1 MKANPMWIKE
11 ELFENWSIG
20 IYKLVYDGSHFKIL
34 NDPKV
39 KNPVLRTS
47 QKTNK
52 HLNYVAD
59 PFLIVKDTKFYLFF
73 ENFKENKG
81 GEIGV
86 VVSKNYHSWK
96 NEKIVLSEP
105 FHLSYPNTFFWKD
118 RYYML
123 PETHETGSVR
133 LYEAVHF
140 PDQWKFSKTL
150 LTGKKFVDPTIL
162 FFADK
167 VWLFV
172 SDTTDGNL
180 YLYYSNS
187 LEGDWIEHPQSPVIK
202 DNRSTARPGGNFIQI
217 KNRLIRVAQDDLKTY
232 GHALRAFEVSTL
244 NTQEYSEKELPESP
258 LLKASGRGWNKDG
271 MHHLSLHQVA
281 ENEWIAAVD
290 GKTYIKK
297 YAWNE
302 LLKPLEVFLHKVN
315 NKTLNILKTT
325 LKKLQGKKPAKAKN
339 KYLFLVK
346 SNNFAGAEH
355 FQMNYFRFMDYKKN
369 SVLLGINNDVFG
381 RHFKNEGLPVE
392 TFGLPAIAS
401 SDRFS
406 DRFLKYFHF
415 FNIHKPDRVVFNQYW
430 LRSFGLAEVLAAFC
444 FTRGKAYMI
453 VHDCP
458 FVPKSR
464 KEQFLLVL
472 LGYFTKTT
480 MAVSKASGRILIDS
494 FHFPKN
500 KVKVLYHGVDTDKFR
515 PSPEL
520 RNDLRRPF
528 GISSQDHV
536 VISTA
541 MLWPGKKVD
550 RLLNAFIS
558 LAEHRPDIHLLI
570 AGKGNEY
577 DVLLNIK
584 ESSRED
590 IKKRIYLLGYREDI
604 PDLLKLSDI
613 YVLPSD
619 SEGLGLAC
627 LEAMS
632 CGLISIATVC
642 GGTEEIIINGYNGF
656 LVEKSDNG
664 VLNGLTKALNL
675 STAEWKEMSE
685 NAKKS
690 VEEQFNL
697 QRNMEAGLKLL
708 NLN

>member
-1 MKANPMWIKE
+1 MLGKE

-20 IYKLVYDGSHFKIL
+20 IYKLIYDGGTFKIL
-34 NDPKV
+34 NDKRV
-39 KNPVLRTS
+39 KNPVLKTS
-47 QKTNK
+47 QKKNK

-59 PFLIVKDTKFYLFF
+59 PFLIVQDAKFYLFF

-86 VVSKNYHSWK
+86 VVSENYHTWK

-118 RYYML
+118 KYYML
-123 PETHETGSVR
+123 PETYETESVR

-140 PDQWKFSKTL
+140 PYQWKFTKTL
-150 LTGKKFVDPTIL
+150 LKGKKFVDPTIL

-172 SDTTDGNL
+172 SDTSDANL
-180 YLYYSNS
+180 YLYYSDF
-187 LEGDWIEHPQSPVIK
+187 LEGDWVEHPKSPIIK

-217 KNRLIRVAQDDLKTY
+217 KDRLIRVAQDDLKTY
-232 GHALRAFEVSTL
+232 GHALRAFEVNTL
-244 NTQEYSEKELPESP
+244 NTQEYLEKELPESP
-258 LLKASGRGWNKDG
+258 LLKASGKGWNKDG
-271 MHHLSLHQVA
+271 MHHLSLYQVA

-297 YAWNE
+297 YTWKK
-302 LLKPLEVFLHKVN
+302 LLKPLEAFFYKVK
-315 NKTLNILKTT
+315 NKIANILKTT
-325 LKKLQGKKPAKAKN
+325 LKGLQVKKPAIKNN

-355 FQMNYFRFMDYKKN
+355 FQMNYFKFIDYKKN
-369 SVLLGINNDVFG
+369 SVILSTNNDVFSQ
-381 RHFKNEGLPVE
+381 HFKNKGLPVE
-392 TFGLPAIAS
+392 TFSLPAITS
-401 SDRFS
+401 SDRFF
-406 DRFLKYFHF
+406 DRFLKYLHF
-415 FNIHKPDRVVFNQYW
+415 FNIHMPDRIVFNQYW
-430 LRSFGLAEVLAAFC
+430 LRSFGLAEILAAFC
-444 FTRGKAYMI
+444 YTRGKAYMI

-458 FVPKSR
+458 FAPKDR

-472 LGYFTKTT
+472 LGCFIKTNL
-480 MAVSKASGRILIDS
+480 AVSKASGRILIDS

-500 KVKVLYHGVDTDKFR
+500 KVKVLYHGVDTDKYR

-520 RNDLRRPF
+520 RNNLRSQFNIPF
-528 GISSQDHV
+528 QDYI

-558 LAEHRPDIHLLI
+558 LAKQRQDIHLLI

-577 DVLLNIK
+577 DLLLNIIGGQN
-584 ESSRED
+584 ED

-604 PDLLKLSDI
+604 SDLLKLSDF

-632 CGLISIATVC
+632 CGLISIATAC
-642 GGTEEIIINGYNGF
+642 GGTEEIIIDGYNGF
-656 LVEKSDNG
+656 LVEKSDKG

-675 STAEWKEMSE
+675 SAAEWKKMAG
-685 NAKKS
+685 NARKC

-697 QRNMEAGLKLL
+697 QRNIKDGLRIL